1 MAAGAWTLTNGAAKL
16 LLDGTLNPDGDTFKM
31 SLHTSAGNVSVTSTT
46 FAGLTGEVSNTG
58 YTAGG
63 ASVGLT
69 TTTVTTNDAKVAQD
83 AAVQWTAGTTSLTA
97 KWAVIYEVGGS
108 ILCFCLLDSGGA
120 DVTATS
126 GNTFTVGG
134 TNAEIFTLTVT

>member
-16 LLDGTLNPDGDTFKM
+16 LLDGTINPDGDTFKM
-31 SLHTSAGNVSVTSTT
+31 SLHTNAGNVSVTSTT

-63 ASVGLT
+63 ASCPLT

-83 AAVQWTAGTTSLTA
+83 SACVWTAGTTSLTA
-97 KWAVIYEVGGS
+97 KWAVIYEVGGNV
-108 ILCFCLLDSGGA
+108 LCFCTLDSGGA

-134 TNAEIFTLTVT
+134 TAAELFTVSV